1 MAGFRTHRPVLLI
14 TAVFSRHPQAFDWA
28 RECCERHWGPVALAS
43 ERFAFVETPY
53 YEKTMGP
60 GLEKMFLAFQEL
72 IDPARLAALKH
83 QSNDW
88 EEQCARDRGQELGWL
103 EPRPLNLDPGY
114 LTEAKL
120 ILASTKDRDHRIYLS
135 DGVFAEQTL
144 HFHRGHWQP
153 REWTYPNYRRADYH
167 QFFDRCRAYLRER
180 YADEPSR

>member
-14 TAVFSRHPQAFDWA
+14 TAVFSRYPDAFEWA

-60 GLEKMFLAFQEL
+60 GL
-72 IDPARLAALKH
+72 D

-88 EEQCARDRGQELGWL
+88 EEQCAREHAWP

-114 LTEAKL
+114 VTEAKL

-144 HFHRGHWQP
+144 HYHRGQWQP